1 MPIPSN
7 SALRLTTIRSK
18 IVLALLAFAI
28 LPLML
33 VAVALW
39 IEADEIRYE
48 EGTRVATAAITINE
62 VVDRNLFER
71 YGDVQ
76 AFGYNAA
83 AIDPDHWARPG
94 EDNHLVRAMDRYMA
108 NYGIYKLMLLV
119 SPEGKLLAVNSR
131 DAAGKPLATTVLYQK
146 NYAQAS
152 WLRAALDGR
161 FLKGRNGFS
170 GSVVE
175 QPARH
180 PDLAQLYNGDD
191 YAMIF
196 AAPVVDETGKTI
208 GVWANFTDFG
218 LVEQIVQQTADSLAK
233 GGLTN
238 AEITLLDGQGKV
250 IVDYDSDKLAGKAY
264 TRDWNVIGKLN
275 LAEAGVE
282 AARLAVAGKSGGIE
296 SLHARKKIMQVA
308 GYHHSTGA
316 YDYPGLGWSALVRV
330 PTDVAYAT
338 INKVALIL
346 AALFLAALAGSVVI
360 GLLFGSALAR
370 PIQRVTTALT
380 DLTAGKVDINTT
392 GIDRGDELGAAL
404 RAALEIRDRIVTGL
418 QTKQTLDSI
427 TAAVTLAD
435 NDGRIVFVNRA
446 AERVFETAT
455 PALRSLLPN
464 FDHKSL
470 LGQNIDIFHQNP
482 QHQRQLLTALA
493 GEKTFHVSVGGRRID
508 ITAIPVLDTTGKR
521 IGTAVEW
528 RDLTEEL
535 AVQGEV
541 AALVKAAGEGDFSR
555 RVGLEGKAGF
565 IRDVATGVN
574 GLVDTMAGAVDQ
586 LDGVL
591 GELAQGGLTRRMTGS
606 YQGQL
611 QRLQQNCNAT
621 IDKLK
626 EITGKIGDTA
636 GVVRIASDEISDGAR
651 DLAQRTESQ
660 AATLEQTAAAMHE
673 VTETVQRNAENA
685 QAAAQRAAA
694 ARGAAEKGGA
704 VVGNAVAA
712 VTQIEQSAQKISD
725 IIGLIDE
732 IAFQTNLLALNAS
745 VEAARAGE
753 AGKGFA
759 VVAQEVRALA
769 QRSANASKDIKALIQ
784 DSNAQVKTGVQLV
797 NQTGQSL
804 QDILTAVKQV
814 NDIVA
819 EISTASSEQS
829 RAMQE
834 INTAV
839 ANMDEM
845 TQRNGA
851 LVEETSAATQNLAIQ
866 ANALVSLVGF
876 FR

>member
-1 MPIPSN
+1 MSSSPKHTI
-7 SALRLTTIRSK
+7 RLTIRAK
-18 IVLALLAFAI
+18 IVLALIAFAAI
-28 LPLML
+28 PLLL
-33 VAVALW
+33 VAVVLW
-39 IEADEIRYE
+39 IEAGDIRE
-48 EGTRVATAAITINE
+48 AEATRISTAAGTIND
-62 VVDRNLFER
+62 VIDRNLFER

-76 AFGYNAA
+76 AFGYNNAA
-83 AIDPDHWARPG
+83 TDPDHWAKPG
-94 EDNHLVRAMDRYMA
+94 ASNHLVSAMDRYMA

-119 SPEGKLLAVNSR
+119 SPEGKVLAVNSK
-131 DAAGKPLATTVLYQK
+131 DATGKPLATATLYEK
-146 NYAQAS
+146 NYGQAP
-152 WLRAALDGR
+152 WLQAALEGR
-161 FLKGRNGFS
+161 FLKGSNGFS

-180 PDLAQLYNGDD
+180 PELAQLYNGDD

-196 AAPVVDETGKTI
+196 AAPVADENGKII
-208 GVWANFTDFG
+208 GVWANFAGFD
-218 LVEQIVQQTADSLAK
+218 LVEQIVRQTADSLAR
-233 GGLTN
+233 GGLVK
-238 AEITLLDGQGKV
+238 AEITLLDPRGSV
-250 IVDYDSDKLAGKAY
+250 IVDYDSERLNGRSY
-264 TRDWNVIGKLN
+264 QRDWAVIGKLN

-282 AARLAVAGKSGGIE
+282 AAKLAVTGKAGVVE
-296 SLHARKKIMQVA
+296 SVHARKKINQVA

-330 PTDVAYAT
+330 PTEVVYAT
-338 INKVALIL
+338 IDQVSLIL
-346 AALFLAALAGSVVI
+346 AALFAVALLLAAVI
-360 GLLFGSALAR
+360 GLTFGSALAR
-370 PIQRVTTALT
+370 PIRRVTTALI
-380 DLTAGKVDINTT
+380 DLTAGKVDIDTT
-392 GIDRGDELGAAL
+392 GSDRSDELGAAL
-404 RAALEIRDRIVTGL
+404 RSAVEIRDRIVRGL
-418 QTKQTLDSI
+418 QTGETLNSI
-427 TAAVTLAD
+427 TSNVMLAD
-435 NDGRIVFVNRA
+435 ENNTIIFMNTAVKELFARVN
-446 AERVFETAT
+446 E
-455 PALRSLLPN
+455 ALRTELPD
-464 FDHKSL
+464 FDHARM
-470 LGQNIDIFHQNP
+470 LGQKIDIFHKNP
-482 QHQRQLLTALA
+482 AHQARMLAALDKPHNA
-493 GEKTFHVSVGGRRID
+493 SIVIGGRRFD
-508 ITAIPVLDTTGKR
+508 LTAVPVFDATGKR
-521 IGTAVEW
+521 LGTAMEW
-528 RDLTEEL
+528 RDVTEQH
-535 AVQGEV
+535 VIQGEV
-541 AALVKAAGEGDFSR
+541 AGLVSAAQQGDFASR
-555 RVGLEGKAGF
+555 LALDGKTGF
-565 IRDVATGVN
+565 MRDVSEGIN
-574 GLVDTMAGAVDQ
+574 GLVGTVAAAVDELDIVLGDLAGGNLSRRMAGN
-586 LDGVL
+586 
-591 GELAQGGLTRRMTGS
+591 

-611 QRLQQNCNAT
+611 QRLQRNCNAT

-626 EITGKIGDTA
+626 EVTGKIGETVSIVHTA
-636 GVVRIASDEISDGAR
+636 SGEISDGAR

-673 VTETVQRNAENA
+673 VTETVRRNAENA
-685 QAAAQRAAA
+685 QAAAQRAVV
-694 ARGAAEKGGA
+694 ARSTAEKGGSVVADA
-704 VVGNAVAA
+704 VQA

-784 DSNAQVKTGVQLV
+784 ESNSQVKTGVQLV

-851 LVEETSAATQNLAIQ
+851 LVEETSAATQNLATQ
-866 ANALVSLVGF
+866 ANGLVNLVSF